1 MGNSCLLLERRFY
14 QTAKDIHSEI
24 RRNFHILRCCV
35 FGRLGSSA
43 PLFHLFHCLPMRSKS
58 TLTTLALR
66 AAGGTII
73 QKYEI
78 WVNMATYK

>member
-1 MGNSCLLLERRFY
+1 MKIVSGWDCIGMGNSCLLLERRF
-14 QTAKDIHSEI
+14 S
-24 RRNFHILRCCV
+24 F
-35 FGRLGSSA
+35 
-43 PLFHLFHCLPMRSKS
+43 PMRSKS